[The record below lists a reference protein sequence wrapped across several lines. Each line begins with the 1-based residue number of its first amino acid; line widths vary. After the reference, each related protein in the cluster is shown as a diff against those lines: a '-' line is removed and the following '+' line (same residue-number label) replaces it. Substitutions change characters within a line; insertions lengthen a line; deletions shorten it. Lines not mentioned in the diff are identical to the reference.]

1 MPINAT
7 PLRAEFPALSSGR
20 AYLDGPGGTQV
31 PRQVIDRMVDY
42 LIDKN
47 ANHRGAFATSQASD
61 ALILEARSAFADFIN
76 APGDGEIIFG
86 PNMTGLTLS
95 ISRALALDLKP
106 GDEVVVTRLDHNAN
120 VAPWML
126 IARDRGCTVRQV
138 DFDVEDCTLR
148 LDQLDQ
154 CLNERTKLVAVG
166 YASNAVGTINPVAEI
181 VQKAHRVG
189 ALCYVDAVH
198 YAPHGP
204 IDVQAL
210 ACDFLVFSVYKIF
223 GPHLGVLYG
232 RRDLLSRLQ
241 AYKVRP
247 ASDVPPE
254 KFETGTQN
262 HEGIAGGL
270 GAIEYL
276 ARLGERFGGEHAE
289 RYAGQ
294 FAGRRLLLKQA
305 MGAIRAYES
314 ELTRSLLPALESISG
329 LRIYGI
335 TDSRALDRR
344 TPTVSFTLPH
354 VPPRRVA
361 EELAQEGIFVWD
373 GNYYALDVTERLD
386 LEKTG
391 GMVRVGLVHYN
402 TTSEIERLV
411 AGLQQISAKAA
422 TPRGPG

>member
-7 PLRAEFPALSSGR
+7 PLRAEFPALSSGH

-42 LIDKN
+42 LIEKN
-47 ANHRGAFATSQASD
+47 ANTGGAFVTSQDSD

-76 APGDGEIIFG
+76 APQDGRIIFG
-86 PNMTGLTLS
+86 PNMTSLTFSL
-95 ISRALALDLKP
+95 SRALALDLKP
-106 GDEVVVTRLDHNAN
+106 EDEILVTRLDHNAN
-120 VAPWML
+120 VAPWMA
-126 IARDRGCTVRQV
+126 IARDRGCTIRQV

-148 LDQLDQ
+148 VEQFDQL
-154 CLNERTKLVAVG
+154 LTKRTKLVAVG

-204 IDVQAL
+204 IDVQSL
-210 ACDFLVFSVYKIF
+210 GCDFLVFSVYKIF
-223 GPHLGVLYG
+223 GPHLGVLFG
-232 RRDLLSRLQ
+232 REELLSRIQ

-247 ASDVPPE
+247 ASDEPPG

-262 HEGIAGGL
+262 HEGIAGAL

-276 ARLGERFGGEHAE
+276 TKLGERFGGEHAE
-289 RYAGQ
+289 RYAGA
-294 FAGRRLLLKQA
+294 FGGRRLLLKQA
-305 MGAIRAYES
+305 MASVRAYES
-314 ELTRSLLPALESISG
+314 ELTRTLIPALESIQG

-344 TPTVSFTLPH
+344 TPTVSFTLPRI
-354 VPPRRVA
+354 PPRRVA
-361 EELAQEGIFVWD
+361 EQLAQEDIFVWD
-373 GNYYALDVTERLD
+373 GNYLAQDVTERLD
-386 LEKTG
+386 LEKSG

-402 TTSEIERLV
+402 TASEIERLV
-411 AGLQQISAKAA
+411 SALHRIA
-422 TPRGPG
+422 THGGSS

>member
-1 MPINAT
+1 
-7 PLRAEFPALSSGR
+7 
-20 AYLDGPGGTQV
+20 
-31 PRQVIDRMVDY
+31 MVDY

-47 ANHRGAFATSQASD
+47 ANTGGAFATSQASD
-61 ALILEARSAFADFIN
+61 ALILEARSALADFLN
-76 APGDGEIIFG
+76 APDPGQIVFG
-86 PNMTGLTLS
+86 PNMTSLTLS
-95 ISRALALDLKP
+95 FSRTLALELKP
-106 GDEVVVTRLDHNAN
+106 EDEIVVTRLDHNAN
-120 VAPWML
+120 VSPWML

-166 YASNAVGTINPVAEI
+166 YASNAVGTINPVPEI
-181 VQKAHRVG
+181 IRKAHRVG

-210 ACDFLVFSVYKIF
+210 DCDFLVLSVYKIF
-223 GPHLGVLYG
+223 GPHLGVLYS
-232 RRDLLSRLQ
+232 RKDLLAQLRP
-241 AYKVRP
+241 YKVRP
-247 ASDVPPE
+247 ASDLPPE

-262 HEGIAGGL
+262 HEGIAGAL

-276 ARLGERFGGEHAE
+276 ARVGERFGSEHAE
-289 RYAGQ
+289 RYGAQ
-294 FAGRRLLLKQA
+294 FSGRRLLLKQA
-305 MGAIRAYES
+305 MGAVRAYES
-314 ELTRSLLPALESISG
+314 ELTRVLLPALESIEG

-344 TPTVSFTLPH
+344 TPTVSFTLQGLSPQ
-354 VPPRRVA
+354 RVA
-361 EELAQEGIFVWD
+361 EELAQEGIFVWY

-386 LEKTG
+386 LEKSG

-402 TTSEIERLV
+402 TLSEIERLV
-411 AGLQQISAKAA
+411 AGLQRISAKAA
-422 TPRGPG
+422 IP